1 MHLKSIEKKN
11 NSIYYPYRLGID
23 YWSFKPNISLWGWGL
38 WEILN
43 LVPRFVGIKV
53 QDSTYI
59 VIITS
64 RNNNYN
70 NKNIYIFLK
79 GH

>member
-1 MHLKSIEKKN
+1 MTLIGWAW
-11 NSIYYPYRLGID
+11 IIGMQ
-23 YWSFKPNISLWGWGL
+23 PNWEWGFMGNF
-38 WEILN
+38 N

-53 QDSTYI
+53 QDSTINQYVMSILKFCDIYI

-64 RNNNYN
+64 RNNIYN
-70 NKNIYIFLK
+70 NKKNYYIFLQ